1 MLFTNHIKQ
10 EEHKQKMLD
19 ELSKDYQ
26 VLAVAYAYAKNH
38 LEYGVDVTKVWD
50 TATLN
55 VANLERAYLKGR
67 KDSVEKLVE
76 VVDVL
81 ERVYKCPSELL
92 DRDDALDKIMTT
104 YKKIR

>member
-1 MLFTNHIKQ
+1 MLFNKIKPD
-10 EEHKQKMLD
+10 KQKMLD
-19 ELSKDYQ
+19 ELSKDYNK
-26 VLAVAYAYAKNH
+26 LAIAYVYAKNYV
-38 LEYGVDVTKVWD
+38 EYGVDVTKIWD

-55 VANLERAYLKGR
+55 AVNLERAYLKGR

-81 ERVYKCPSELL
+81 ERVYKCPSAVL

-104 YKKIR
+104 YKKVR